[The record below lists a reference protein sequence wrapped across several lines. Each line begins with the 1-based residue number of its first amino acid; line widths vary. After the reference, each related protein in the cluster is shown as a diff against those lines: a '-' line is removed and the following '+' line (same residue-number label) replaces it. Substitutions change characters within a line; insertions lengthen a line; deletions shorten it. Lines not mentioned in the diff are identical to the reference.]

1 MERVSKLNNII
12 NNSFDILISLVKIGV
27 SRGKEEYN
35 MIKKT
40 CDSERIWNGG
50 VTNLK
55 GSGIDD
61 SNEGI
66 TDTPYD
72 EEEFEFVEM
81 HGPSTVIY
89 DGLYD
94 DDERDR
100 GEIKK

>member
-1 MERVSKLNNII
+1 MSKLNNII
-12 NNSFDILISLVKIGV
+12 NNSFEILISLVKIGV
-27 SRGKEEYN
+27 DKSKEEYD

-72 EEEFEFVEM
+72 EEFEFVEM
-81 HGPSTVIY
+81 HGPSTIIY

-94 DDERDR
+94 DSREVNVDNRKED
-100 GEIKK
+100 I

>member
-1 MERVSKLNNII
+1 MKRLDSFVNDL
-12 NNSFDILISLVKIGV
+12 FDILISSVKIGGDV
-27 SRGKEEYN
+27 VKEE
-35 MIKKT
+35 IDLVKKT
-40 CDSERIWNGG
+40 CSNEDKIWNGG

-61 SNEGI
+61 SNDGI

>member
-1 MERVSKLNNII
+1 MGKLNNIV
-12 NNSFDILISLVKIGV
+12 NNTFDILISLVGIGV
-27 SRGKEEYN
+27 GKTKEEYQL
-35 MIKKT
+35 IKKT
-40 CDSERIWNGG
+40 CDTDRIWNGG

-55 GSGIDD
+55 GSRIDD
-61 SNEGI
+61 
-66 TDTPYD
+66 D
-72 EEEFEFVEM
+72 ESSSDEYTESPMDDFEFVEM